1 MCANL
6 AMDLQLN
13 EQNERPSRLNNARNN
28 DLETDGGGSV
38 AQSDRHLRQTRQ
50 DVRNKDKSAMDKP
63 CECHVEKT
71 TPPPTTGYLTK
82 ETFRDGKTNA
92 TFTDIGS
99 FLPPDRPKHNN
110 ATGKTKCR

>member
-13 EQNERPSRLNNARNN
+13 EQNERPSRLNN

-38 AQSDRHLRQTRQ
+38 AESDRHLRQTRQ
-50 DVRNKDKSAMDKP
+50 DARNKDNSAMDNPSK
-63 CECHVEKT
+63 CLVGKT
-71 TPPPTTGYLTK
+71 TSPVTTGYLTK
-82 ETFRDGKTNA
+82 QSFKDGRTDA
-92 TFTDIGS
+92 TFGDLGIH
-99 FLPPDRPKHNN
+99 LPPDRQEHNN